1 MYIPSLASKRVRGM
15 KRRAT
20 NFPFLSCSKVAA
32 PSGVLLFV
40 DFTRSFSLPPTRNN
54 YLVATVQHSYSTPP
68 VPPPRLP
75 STALRPGHVAML
87 WAPWTAVPT
96 FLFICA
102 LLAWWLI
109 EPKTTHLNLI
119 VAVGCALF
127 YWAIAPGVAQSTL
140 AHVYQLTITIAAFLR
155 LDALILYH
163 ANMLLTGAAVLW
175 LAHRAVQTLRK
186 SVNDLI
192 GVLGVEVP
200 DAPDVS
206 LAGIRADA
214 ATLNW
219 TRPIATR
226 PVAKF
231 TIQVNGVNV
240 GDSAN
245 QETAITVTGLKANH
259 YYNIRVIAVGYNG
272 FQAGSRVIRLRT
284 FDKDGRPQLG
294 DGRLPSNFA
303 PDEQQ
308 VAAPNDHTDED
319 GTSRGPAAGVE
330 TASIPDSSSLSPRD
344 ANLNHTV
351 GRRNTLTRKHSP
363 STTSMEQS
371 VKDVIEEHSA
381 QSLQELGAKFE
392 SIRKEIEEIQVQI
405 AKDEKE
411 HKELIEE
418 LAEEKKVKKR
428 VQKEKDDTTEKL
440 KREMGSTERAMRSAQ
455 QRKTQKEKLL
465 RDREAERQ
473 KLHLDIAK
481 WDKEIA
487 SMHKRQGGFEKEREQ
502 CQARGEARS
511 EDLRQEIAQAQAS
524 LAQEE
529 AELKEKGRE
538 LKEAEDQRK
547 KLPGGEESEEWR
559 EKDAEIRRNW
569 DIRVKDLQRRMYA
582 ANRQLRMVNDYE
594 RVLQTQIAAAHQ
606 SGLPFMYNQANS
618 SGVDFDL
625 ATQNQLQRR
634 SRNSN
639 SLSAVAIP
647 SPGQSFAVIDRQY
660 GAPSPFAASRST
672 NISPFATGPYMDANI
687 ALSAPL
693 DEESFKALTGGAP
706 LSPTAT
712 SLLPAG
718 MLDDLLDDNPPSP
731 GSLLPRHNTFG
742 SGVGHEFDAQSPT
755 SSIRSPSLMSS
766 PQGSTQHL
774 PFSQYTGE
782 NSERRSL
789 RGFRSDFG
797 TSSSPMP
804 ATDQASH
811 RTRFN
816 LPWLH
821 RAPKETT
828 EAPALGTLKPNESQ
842 SLPRQAEDGEPAPN
856 KRRISFSAGWNMFNR
871 VSAPPRP
878 DSMEATAPSP
888 RGLASRR
895 LGLATNTGSLGSN
908 IFSERDPNSPRPLSI
923 ASSEIPRPSTD
934 SGSIWG
940 RGLQPQSRLWAP
952 EESPWSASRNPSRR
966 PSLHGSPS
974 QLKTTLADADDEILD
989 DSELLHA
996 SPSQVGIIGTKP
1008 AKSLSQRLNPAAPTF
1023 MGGLFRPRVEK
1034 EKESDKET
1042 KESKDKSKGKGKE
1055 KEKESKEKKPRQSF
1069 TSVSDMG
1076 TISLDE
1082 PPSDPRKSRDT
1093 FSVDSP
1099 SITESR
1105 ESLSLEQ
1112 PFSHTLSDHAGSFGV
1127 KEQESGLRKLL
1138 RKGSSSK
1145 FSFSSVRGL
1154 GSKKGP
1160 NSVTSSDRNVSGD
1173 RTSFDEFAED
1183 NGGQFL
1189 GRSYDSL
1196 HSSPLIGPTSG
1207 PRSAKDK
1214 PVGWGSRFTIKKKPG
1229 KEKESLDIDRDDSVS
1244 STVPSTPIVE
1254 K

>member
-1 MYIPSLASKRVRGM
+1 
-15 KRRAT
+15 
-20 NFPFLSCSKVAA
+20 
-32 PSGVLLFV
+32 
-40 DFTRSFSLPPTRNN
+40 
-54 YLVATVQHSYSTPP
+54 
-68 VPPPRLP
+68 
-75 STALRPGHVAML
+75 ML

-127 YWAIAPGVAQSTL
+127 YWAIAPGVAQSTPTHL
-140 AHVYQLTITIAAFLR
+140 YQLSLTIATFLR
-155 LDALILYH
+155 LDSLILYH
-163 ANMLLTGAAVLW
+163 ANMLLTGVAFLW

-219 TRPIATR
+219 TRPLATR

-245 QETAITVTGLKANH
+245 QETAITVTGLKPNH
-259 YYNIRVIAVGYNG
+259 FYNIRVIAVGYNN

-284 FDKDGRPQLG
+284 YGRDGRPQLG
-294 DGRLPSNFA
+294 DERLPSNFVL
-303 PDEQQ
+303 DEQQ
-308 VAAPNDHTDED
+308 VAVPTDRPDED

-330 TASIPDSSSLSPRD
+330 TASIPDSSTLSPRD
-344 ANLNHTV
+344 VNMNPMV

-371 VKDVIEEHSA
+371 VKEAIDDHSGR
-381 QSLQELGAKFE
+381 SLQELGEKFE
-392 SIRKEIEEIQVQI
+392 SIRKEIEETQLQI
-405 AKDEKE
+405 AKEEKE
-411 HKELIEE
+411 HKELMEE
-418 LAEEKKVKKR
+418 LTEEKKLKR
-428 VQKEKDDTTEKL
+428 RVLKEKDDTTEKL

-465 RDREAERQ
+465 RDRKAERQ
-473 KLHLDIAK
+473 KLHDDIDK
-481 WDKEIA
+481 WDKENA
-487 SMHKRQGGFEKEREQ
+487 SMRKRQGCFEKEREQ
-502 CQARGEARS
+502 YQAQCDARS
-511 EDLRQEIAQAQAS
+511 DELRQEITQAQAS

-529 AELKEKGRE
+529 AELKEKSRE

-569 DIRVKDLQRRMYA
+569 DIRAKELQRRMYA
-582 ANRQLRMVNDYE
+582 ANRKLRMVNDYG
-594 RVLQTQIAAAHQ
+594 RVLQAQLAAAQQ
-606 SGLPFMYNQANS
+606 SDLPFMYNQANS

-625 ATQNQLQRR
+625 ATQNQIKRR

-639 SLSAVAIP
+639 SLSNAAIP
-647 SPGQSFAVIDRQY
+647 SPAQSFAAMDRPY
-660 GAPSPFAASRST
+660 GAASNYGPSRPPTMPPGFAPGPYIET
-672 NISPFATGPYMDANI
+672 NIPYPT
-687 ALSAPL
+687 SL
-693 DEESFKALTGGAP
+693 DEESIKALTGGAP

-718 MLDDLLDDNPPSP
+718 MLDDLLDDDPPSP
-731 GSLLPRHNTFG
+731 ESLLPRHEVFG
-742 SGVGHEFDAQSPT
+742 SAIGHEFDTQSPE
-755 SSIRSPSLMSS
+755 SSVRSPSLMSS
-766 PQGSTQHL
+766 PQSSTQHL

-789 RGFRSDFG
+789 RGLRGDFG
-797 TSSSPMP
+797 PSSSPIP
-804 ATDQASH
+804 AVTQASN
-811 RTRFN
+811 RNRF

-821 RAPKETT
+821 RGPKETV
-828 EAPALGTLKPNESQ
+828 EAPALGTLKPSESQ
-842 SLPRQAEDGEPAPN
+842 SLPRQTEDGEPAPN
-856 KRRISFSAGWNMFNR
+856 KRRISFSSSWNMFNR
-871 VSAPPRP
+871 GTVPPRP
-878 DSMEATAPSP
+878 DSMEAIAASP

-895 LGLATNTGSLGSN
+895 LGLGANTGSLGSN

-940 RGLQPQSRLWAP
+940 RGLQPQSRLWST
-952 EESPWSASRNPSRR
+952 EEGPWTASRNPSRR

-989 DSELLHA
+989 ESELLHA

-1008 AKSLSQRLNPAAPTF
+1008 AKTLSQRLNPAAPTF
-1023 MGGLFRPRVEK
+1023 MGGLFRVRVEK
-1034 EKESDKET
+1034 ESDRET
-1042 KESKDKSKGKGKE
+1042 KDSSKGKGKE
-1055 KEKESKEKKPRQSF
+1055 RETKEKKPRQSF
-1069 TSVSDMG
+1069 TSISDIG
-1076 TISLDE
+1076 TASLDE
-1082 PPSDPRKSRDT
+1082 SPSDPRKSRDT

-1105 ESLSLEQ
+1105 ESLNLEH
-1112 PFSHTLSDHAGSFGV
+1112 PFSHSPSDQMGSLGV

-1160 NSVTSSDRNVSGD
+1160 NSVTSSDRNASGD

-1196 HSSPLIGPTSG
+1196 HSSPSIGPTSG

-1214 PVGWGSRFTIKKKPG
+1214 PVGWGSRFTMKKKTG
-1229 KEKESLDIDRDDSVS
+1229 KEKESLDIERDDSGS
-1244 STVPSTPIVE
+1244 NTAPNTPSLG
-1254 K
+1254 

>member
-1 MYIPSLASKRVRGM
+1 
-15 KRRAT
+15 
-20 NFPFLSCSKVAA
+20 
-32 PSGVLLFV
+32 
-40 DFTRSFSLPPTRNN
+40 
-54 YLVATVQHSYSTPP
+54 
-68 VPPPRLP
+68 
-75 STALRPGHVAML
+75 ML
-87 WAPWTAVPT
+87 WTPRTAVPT
-96 FLFICA
+96 LLFVCT

-109 EPKTTHLNLI
+109 KPKTAHLNLI
-119 VAVGCALF
+119 VAVGCVLF
-127 YWAIAPGVAQSTL
+127 YWAVAPGVAQSTL
-140 AHVYQLTITIAAFLR
+140 TQAYQLSIDIAAFLR

-163 ANMLLTGAAVLW
+163 ANMLLTGVAVLW

-206 LAGIRADA
+206 LAGIRTDA

-219 TRPIATR
+219 TRPLPTR

-245 QETAITVTGLKANH
+245 QETAITVTGLKPDH
-259 YYNIRVIAVGYNG
+259 FYNIRVIAVGYNN

-284 FDKDGRPQLG
+284 FARDGRPQLG
-294 DGRLPSNFA
+294 DGRLPSNFTL
-303 PDEQQ
+303 DEQQ
-308 VAAPNDHTDED
+308 ATTPHEHPDDD

-330 TASIPDSSSLSPRD
+330 AASIPDSSSSPRD
-344 ANLNHTV
+344 LYMNPTL

-371 VKDVIEEHSA
+371 VKDVIDEHSA
-381 QSLQELGAKFE
+381 QSLQELGEKFE
-392 SIRKEIEEIQVQI
+392 SIRKEIEEIQQQI

-411 HKELIEE
+411 HRELVEE
-418 LAEEKKVKKR
+418 LAQEKKLKKR

-440 KREMGSTERAMRSAQ
+440 KREVGSTERAMRSAQ

-473 KLHLDIAK
+473 KLHHDIAK
-481 WDKEIA
+481 WEKDIA
-487 SMHKRQGGFEKEREQ
+487 SMRKRQGCFEKEREE
-502 CQARGEARS
+502 CQEQGDARS
-511 EDLRQEIAQAQAS
+511 EALRQEITQAQAS

-538 LKEAEDQRK
+538 LKDAEDQRK

-559 EKDAEIRRNW
+559 EKDTEIRRNW
-569 DIRVKDLQRRMYA
+569 DMRVKDLHRRMYA
-582 ANRQLRMVNDYE
+582 SNRRLRVATDYE
-594 RVLQTQIAAAHQ
+594 RLLQTQLAAVHQ
-606 SGLPFMYNQANS
+606 SGLPFLYNQANS

-625 ATQNQLQRR
+625 ASQNTLKRR

-639 SLSAVAIP
+639 SLSTAPIP
-647 SPGQSFAVIDRQY
+647 SPAQSFALADLPY
-660 GAPSPFAASRST
+660 GAVSSFAPSRST
-672 NISPFATGPYMDANI
+672 TMPTPFAPGPFIDTNAPF
-687 ALSAPL
+687 SAPL
-693 DEESFKALTGGAP
+693 DEEGIKALTGGAP

-718 MLDDLLDDNPPSP
+718 MLDLLDVDDDPPSP
-731 GSLLPRHNTFG
+731 GSLLPRHDTFG
-742 SGVGHEFDAQSPT
+742 SGMGHEFDAQSPT
-755 SSIRSPSLMSS
+755 SSIHSHSLMSS
-766 PQGSTQHL
+766 PQSSTQHL

-789 RGFRSDFG
+789 RGFRGEFG
-797 TSSSPMP
+797 PSSSPIPMS
-804 ATDQASH
+804 AQASN
-811 RTRFN
+811 RNRF
-816 LPWLH
+816 LPWFH
-821 RAPKETT
+821 RGPKEAT
-828 EAPALGTLKPNESQ
+828 EAPALGALKSNESQ
-842 SLPRQAEDGEPAPN
+842 SLPRSTEDGEPAPN
-856 KRRISFSAGWNMFNR
+856 KRRISFSTGWNMFNR
-871 VSAPPRP
+871 TPAPPRA
-878 DSMEATAPSP
+878 DTLETTAASP

-895 LGLATNTGSLGSN
+895 LGLATHSSSLGSN
-908 IFSERDPNSPRPLSI
+908 IFSERDPNSPRPISI

-940 RGLQPQSRLWAP
+940 RGLPQQSRLWPA
-952 EESPWSASRNPSRR
+952 EDSPWTGSRNPSRR

-989 DSELLHA
+989 ESELLHA

-1008 AKSLSQRLNPAAPTF
+1008 VKTLSQRLNPAAPTF
-1023 MGGLFRPRVEK
+1023 MGGLFRVRVEK

-1042 KESKDKSKGKGKE
+1042 KDSKDKPKNKG

-1069 TSVSDMG
+1069 TSVSDIG
-1076 TISLDE
+1076 TTSLDE
-1082 PPSDPRKSRDT
+1082 SPSDPRKSRDR

-1099 SITESR
+1099 SVTESR
-1105 ESLSLEQ
+1105 ESLSLDH
-1112 PFSHTLSDHAGSFGV
+1112 PFSHSPSEQAGSLGV
-1127 KEQESGLRKLL
+1127 KDQESGLRKLL

-1154 GSKKGP
+1154 SSKKGP

-1183 NGGQFL
+1183 SGGQFL

-1214 PVGWGSRFTIKKKPG
+1214 PVGWGSRFTIKKKTG
-1229 KEKESLDIDRDDSVS
+1229 KEKGSLDIERDDSVS
-1244 STVPSTPIVE
+1244 SSVPNTPTVD

>member
-1 MYIPSLASKRVRGM
+1 
-15 KRRAT
+15 
-20 NFPFLSCSKVAA
+20 
-32 PSGVLLFV
+32 
-40 DFTRSFSLPPTRNN
+40 
-54 YLVATVQHSYSTPP
+54 
-68 VPPPRLP
+68 
-75 STALRPGHVAML
+75 ML

-119 VAVGCALF
+119 VAVSCALF
-127 YWAIAPGVAQSTL
+127 YWAVAPGVAQSTPTHL
-140 AHVYQLTITIAAFLR
+140 YQLSVTIATFLR
-155 LDALILYH
+155 LDWLILYH
-163 ANMLLTGAAVLW
+163 ANMLLTGVAFMW

-219 TRPIATR
+219 TRPLPTR

-245 QETAITVTGLKANH
+245 QETAITVTGLKPNH
-259 YYNIRVIAVGYNG
+259 FYNIRVIAVGYNN

-284 FDKDGRPQLG
+284 FGRDGRPQLG

-303 PDEQQ
+303 LDEQQ
-308 VAAPNDHTDED
+308 IAAPNDHPDED

-330 TASIPDSSSLSPRD
+330 AASIPDSSTLSPRD
-344 ANLNHTV
+344 VNMNSTV

-371 VKDVIEEHSA
+371 AKDAIDDHSA
-381 QSLQELGAKFE
+381 QSLQELGEKFE
-392 SIRKEIEEIQVQI
+392 SIRKEIEEIQLQI

-411 HKELIEE
+411 HKELMEE
-418 LAEEKKVKKR
+418 LTEEKKLKRR

-465 RDREAERQ
+465 RDKEAERQ
-473 KLHLDIAK
+473 KLHDDMAK
-481 WDKEIA
+481 WDKDIT
-487 SMHKRQGGFEKEREQ
+487 SMRKRQGCFEKEREQ
-502 CQARGEARS
+502 YQDQCDARS
-511 EDLRQEIAQAQAS
+511 EELRQEIAQAQAS

-547 KLPGGEESEEWR
+547 RLPGGEESEEWR
-559 EKDAEIRRNW
+559 EKDADIRRNW
-569 DIRVKDLQRRMYA
+569 DIRVKELQRRMYA
-582 ANRQLRMVNDYE
+582 ANRKLRIANDYE
-594 RVLQTQIAAAHQ
+594 RVLQAQIGAAQQ

-625 ATQNQLQRR
+625 ATQNQLKRR

-639 SLSAVAIP
+639 SFSVAIP
-647 SPGQSFAVIDRQY
+647 SPAQSFAVMDRPY
-660 GAPSPFAASRST
+660 GAASNYGPSRPPTMPPGFAPGPFMDT
-672 NISPFATGPYMDANI
+672 NIPYSA
-687 ALSAPL
+687 ALD
-693 DEESFKALTGGAP
+693 DESIKALTGGAP

-718 MLDDLLDDNPPSP
+718 MLDDLLDDDPPSP
-731 GSLLPRHNTFG
+731 GSLPPRHEVFG
-742 SGVGHEFDAQSPT
+742 SGTTPEFDAQSPE
-755 SSIRSPSLMSS
+755 SSIRSPSLVSS
-766 PQGSTQHL
+766 PHSSTQHL

-782 NSERRSL
+782 ISERRSL
-789 RGFRSDFG
+789 RGPRGDFG
-797 TSSSPMP
+797 PSSSPIP
-804 ATDQASH
+804 AANQASN
-811 RTRFN
+811 RNRF

-821 RAPKETT
+821 RGPKETA
-828 EAPALGTLKPNESQ
+828 EAPALGALKPSESQ
-842 SLPRQAEDGEPAPN
+842 SLPRQTEDGEPVPS
-856 KRRISFSAGWNMFNR
+856 KRRISFTSSWNMFNR
-871 VSAPPRP
+871 GTAPHRP
-878 DSMEATAPSP
+878 DPMEATAPSP

-934 SGSIWG
+934 SGSIWA
-940 RGLQPQSRLWAP
+940 RGMQPQSRLWP
-952 EESPWSASRNPSRR
+952 TEEGPWTASRNPSRR
-966 PSLHGSPS
+966 PSAHGSPS
-974 QLKTTLADADDEILD
+974 QLKTTLADADDAILD
-989 DSELLHA
+989 ESELLHA

-1023 MGGLFRPRVEK
+1023 MGGIFRVRAEK
-1034 EKESDKET
+1034 EKESDRET
-1042 KESKDKSKGKGKE
+1042 KDSKDKSKGKGKE
-1055 KEKESKEKKPRQSF
+1055 KEVKEKKPRQSF
-1069 TSVSDMG
+1069 TSVSDIG
-1076 TISLDE
+1076 TTSLDE
-1082 PPSDPRKSRDT
+1082 SPSDPRKSRDR

-1105 ESLSLEQ
+1105 ESLNLDH
-1112 PFSHTLSDHAGSFGV
+1112 PFSHSPSDQTASLGV
-1127 KEQESGLRKLL
+1127 KDQESGLRKLL

-1160 NSVTSSDRNVSGD
+1160 NSVTSSDRNASGD

-1183 NGGQFL
+1183 NSGQFL

-1196 HSSPLIGPTSG
+1196 HSSPSIGPTSG

-1214 PVGWGSRFTIKKKPG
+1214 PVGWGSRFTMKKKAA
-1229 KEKESLDIDRDDSVS
+1229 KEKESLDIERDDSAS
-1244 STVPSTPIVE
+1244 NTVPNTPSLAD

>member
-1 MYIPSLASKRVRGM
+1 M
-15 KRRAT
+15 
-20 NFPFLSCSKVAA
+20 
-32 PSGVLLFV
+32 
-40 DFTRSFSLPPTRNN
+40 
-54 YLVATVQHSYSTPP
+54 
-68 VPPPRLP
+68 
-75 STALRPGHVAML
+75 
-87 WAPWTAVPT
+87 
-96 FLFICA
+96 
-102 LLAWWLI
+102 
-109 EPKTTHLNLI
+109 
-119 VAVGCALF
+119 
-127 YWAIAPGVAQSTL
+127 
-140 AHVYQLTITIAAFLR
+140 
-155 LDALILYH
+155 
-163 ANMLLTGAAVLW
+163 
-175 LAHRAVQTLRK
+175 
-186 SVNDLI
+186 
-192 GVLGVEVP
+192 
-200 DAPDVS
+200 
-206 LAGIRADA
+206 
-214 ATLNW
+214 
-219 TRPIATR
+219 
-226 PVAKF
+226 
-231 TIQVNGVNV
+231 
-240 GDSAN
+240 
-245 QETAITVTGLKANH
+245 
-259 YYNIRVIAVGYNG
+259 
-272 FQAGSRVIRLRT
+272 RT
-284 FDKDGRPQLG
+284 FGRDGRPQLG

-303 PDEQQ
+303 LDEQQ
-308 VAAPNDHTDED
+308 AATPHDHADED
-319 GTSRGPAAGVE
+319 GMSRGPAAGVE
-330 TASIPDSSSLSPRD
+330 TASIPDSSSLSVRD
-344 ANLNHTV
+344 VNLSHAV

-371 VKDVIEEHSA
+371 AKDVVEEHSA

-392 SIRKEIEEIQVQI
+392 SIRKEIEEIQLQI
-405 AKDEKE
+405 TKDEKE

-418 LAEEKKVKKR
+418 LAEEKKLKRR

-465 RDREAERQ
+465 RDKEAERQ

-481 WDKEIA
+481 WDKEIT
-487 SMHKRQGGFEKEREQ
+487 SMHKRQGCFEKEKEQ
-502 CQARGEARS
+502 CQEEGEARS

-569 DIRVKDLQRRMYA
+569 DIRVKELQRRMYA

-606 SGLPFMYNQANS
+606 SGLPFMYNQANA

-625 ATQNQLQRR
+625 ATQNQLKRR

-639 SLSAVAIP
+639 SLSAVAVP
-647 SPGQSFAVIDRQY
+647 SPAQSYVVADRSY
-660 GAPSPFAASRST
+660 GAPSTFAASRST
-672 NISPFATGPYMDANI
+672 TISPFAAGPFMDNN
-687 ALSAPL
+687 LPLLAPF
-693 DEESFKALTGGAP
+693 DEDGIKALTGGAP

-718 MLDDLLDDNPPSP
+718 MLDDLLDDDPPSP

-742 SGVGHEFDAQSPT
+742 SSMGHEFDPQSPT

-766 PQGSTQHL
+766 PQSSTYHL

-782 NSERRSL
+782 NSERRSIRGL
-789 RGFRSDFG
+789 RGDFG
-797 TSSSPMP
+797 PSSSPIPP
-804 ATDQASH
+804 ATQASQ

-821 RAPKETT
+821 RAPKEATD
-828 EAPALGTLKPNESQ
+828 APALGTLKPTESQ
-842 SLPRQAEDGEPAPN
+842 SLPRQSEDGEPAPN
-856 KRRISFSAGWNMFNR
+856 KRRISFSSGWNMFNR

-878 DSMEATAPSP
+878 DAMEATAPSP
-888 RGLASRR
+888 RGLPSRR
-895 LGLATNTGSLGSN
+895 LGLATHTSSLGSN

-952 EESPWSASRNPSRR
+952 EESPWTASRNPSRR

-989 DSELLHA
+989 ESELLHA

-1008 AKSLSQRLNPAAPTF
+1008 VKSLSQRLNPAAPTF
-1023 MGGLFRPRVEK
+1023 MGGLFRPKAEK

-1042 KESKDKSKGKGKE
+1042 KEPKETSKGKGKE
-1055 KEKESKEKKPRQSF
+1055 KEKEFKEKKPRQSF
-1069 TSVSDMG
+1069 TSVSDIG
-1076 TISLDE
+1076 TTSLDE
-1082 PPSDPRKSRDT
+1082 SPSDSRKSRDR

-1105 ESLSLEQ
+1105 ESLNLEQ
-1112 PFSHTLSDHAGSFGV
+1112 PFSHSPSEQAGSIGI

-1183 NGGQFL
+1183 NSGQFL

-1214 PVGWGSRFTIKKKPG
+1214 PVGWGSRFTLKKKTG
-1229 KEKESLDIDRDDSVS
+1229 KEKESLDIDRDESVS
-1244 STVPSTPIVE
+1244 STVPNTPTLE

>member
-1 MYIPSLASKRVRGM
+1 
-15 KRRAT
+15 
-20 NFPFLSCSKVAA
+20 
-32 PSGVLLFV
+32 
-40 DFTRSFSLPPTRNN
+40 
-54 YLVATVQHSYSTPP
+54 
-68 VPPPRLP
+68 
-75 STALRPGHVAML
+75 ML

-96 FLFICA
+96 FLFVCA

-127 YWAIAPGVAQSTL
+127 YWAIAPEVAQSTPTRI
-140 AHVYQLTITIAAFLR
+140 YQLSRTIAAFLR

-163 ANMLLTGAAVLW
+163 ANMLLTGFAFLW

-192 GVLGVEVP
+192 GILGVEVP

-219 TRPIATR
+219 TRPLPAR

-245 QETAITVTGLKANH
+245 QETAITVTGLKPNH
-259 YYNIRVIAVGYNG
+259 FYNIRVIAVGYNN

-284 FDKDGRPQLG
+284 YGRDGRPQLG
-294 DGRLPSNFA
+294 DGRLPSNFVL
-303 PDEQQ
+303 DEQQ
-308 VAAPNDHTDED
+308 ATASVDQPDED

-330 TASIPDSSSLSPRD
+330 TASIPDSSIAPSRD
-344 ANLNHTV
+344 ANMNPTL

-363 STTSMEQS
+363 STASMEPPP
-371 VKDVIEEHSA
+371 KDVIDDHSA
-381 QSLQELGAKFE
+381 QSLQELGEKFE
-392 SIRKEIEEIQVQI
+392 SIRKEIEEVQLQI

-411 HKELIEE
+411 HKETMEE
-418 LAEEKKVKKR
+418 QAEEKKLKR
-428 VQKEKDDTTEKL
+428 RVLKEKDDTTEKL
-440 KREMGSTERAMRSAQ
+440 KREMNSTERAMRSAQ

-465 RDREAERQ
+465 RDRQAERQ
-473 KLHLDIAK
+473 KLYDEMTK
-481 WDKEIA
+481 WDKDIA
-487 SMHKRQGGFEKEREQ
+487 SMRKRQSFFEKEKEQ
-502 CQARGEARS
+502 YQEQADARC
-511 EDLRQEIAQAQAS
+511 EELRQEIVQAQAN

-569 DIRVKDLQRRMYA
+569 DIRLKDLQRRLIV
-582 ANRQLRMVNDYE
+582 ANKKLRMVNDYE
-594 RVLQTQIAAAHQ
+594 RVLQAQLAAAQQ

-625 ATQNQLQRR
+625 PNQNQLKRR

-639 SLSAVAIP
+639 SLSAVPVP
-647 SPGQSFAVIDRQY
+647 SPAQSFTVIDRPY
-660 GAPSPFAASRST
+660 GAASNFGLSRPPAAPPGFPQGPYVDT
-672 NISPFATGPYMDANI
+672 NIPF
-687 ALSAPL
+687 SAPL
-693 DEESFKALTGGAP
+693 DEEGIRALTGGAP

-718 MLDDLLDDNPPSP
+718 MLDDLLDDDPPSP
-731 GSLLPRHNTFG
+731 GSLLPRHGTFG
-742 SGVGHEFDAQSPT
+742 SGMTHEYDAQSPT
-755 SSIRSPSLMSS
+755 SSVRSPSLMSS
-766 PQGSTQHL
+766 PQSSTQHL

-789 RGFRSDFG
+789 RGPRGDFG
-797 TSSSPMP
+797 PSSSPIPP
-804 ATDQASH
+804 ATQAS
-811 RTRFN
+811 TRNRFI
-816 LPWLH
+816 PWLH
-821 RAPKETT
+821 RVPKETD
-828 EAPALGTLKPNESQ
+828 EAPALGTLKPSQSQ
-842 SLPRQAEDGEPAPN
+842 SLPRQTEDDEPAPN

-871 VSAPPRP
+871 GAAPPRP
-878 DSMEATAPSP
+878 DPTEATAASP
-888 RGLASRR
+888 RGLVSRR
-895 LGLATNTGSLGSN
+895 LGLGTNTSSLGSN
-908 IFSERDPNSPRPLSI
+908 IFSDRDPHSPRPVSI
-923 ASSEIPRPSTD
+923 ASSEMPRPSTD

-940 RGLQPQSRLWAP
+940 RSLQPQSRLWP
-952 EESPWSASRNPSRR
+952 MEDGPWVGSRNPSRR

-1023 MGGLFRPRVEK
+1023 MGGLFRVRVEK
-1034 EKESDKET
+1034 EKESDKEV
-1042 KESKDKSKGKGKE
+1042 KDSKDKSKDKVKDRPKGKGKE
-1055 KEKESKEKKPRQSF
+1055 KEKEKEREKEKEGREKKPRQSF
-1069 TSVSDMG
+1069 TSVSDIG
-1076 TISLDE
+1076 TTSLDE
-1082 PPSDPRKSRDT
+1082 SPLDPRKSRDT

-1105 ESLSLEQ
+1105 ESLNLEH
-1112 PFSHTLSDHAGSFGV
+1112 PFSHSASDQMLGV
-1127 KEQESGLRKLL
+1127 GIKDQESGLRKLL

-1160 NSVTSSDRNVSGD
+1160 NSVTSSDRNASGD

-1183 NGGQFL
+1183 SGALLL

-1196 HSSPLIGPTSG
+1196 HNSPSVGPTSG

-1214 PVGWGSRFTIKKKPG
+1214 PAGWGSRFTMKKKTG
-1229 KEKESLDIDRDDSVS
+1229 KEKESLDIERDDPTS
-1244 STVPSTPIVE
+1244 STAPSTPSLA
-1254 K
+1254 

>member
-1 MYIPSLASKRVRGM
+1 
-15 KRRAT
+15 
-20 NFPFLSCSKVAA
+20 
-32 PSGVLLFV
+32 
-40 DFTRSFSLPPTRNN
+40 
-54 YLVATVQHSYSTPP
+54 
-68 VPPPRLP
+68 
-75 STALRPGHVAML
+75 ML

-96 FLFICA
+96 FLFVCA

-109 EPKTTHLNLI
+109 EPKTTYLNLI
-119 VAVGCALF
+119 VAVGCAFF

-140 AHVYQLTITIAAFLR
+140 THVYQLSITIAAFLR

-163 ANMLLTGAAVLW
+163 ANMLLTGVAFLW
-175 LAHRAVQTLRK
+175 LVHRAVQTLRK

-192 GVLGVEVP
+192 GILGVEVP

-219 TRPIATR
+219 TRPLPTR
-226 PVAKF
+226 PVARF

-245 QETAITVTGLKANH
+245 QETAITVTGLKPNH
-259 YYNIRVIAVGYNG
+259 FYNIRVIAVGYNN

-284 FDKDGRPQLG
+284 FARDGRPQLG
-294 DGRLPSNFA
+294 DGRLPSNFTL
-303 PDEQQ
+303 DEHQIT
-308 VAAPNDHTDED
+308 APNDHPDED
-319 GTSRGPAAGVE
+319 GISRGPAAGVE
-330 TASIPDSSSLSPRD
+330 TASIPDGSSLSPRD
-344 ANLNHTV
+344 VNMNPTL
-351 GRRNTLTRKHSP
+351 GRRNTLTRKHSQ
-363 STTSMEQS
+363 STASMEQS
-371 VKDVIEEHSA
+371 VRDVVEEHSA
-381 QSLQELGAKFE
+381 QSLQELGEKFE
-392 SIRKEIEEIQVQI
+392 SIRKEIEEIQLQI

-411 HKELIEE
+411 HKELVEE
-418 LAEEKKVKKR
+418 LAEEKKLKRR

-440 KREMGSTERAMRSAQ
+440 KREMGSTERSMRSAQ
-455 QRKTQKEKLL
+455 QRKAQKEKLL

-473 KLHLDIAK
+473 KLHLDMAK
-481 WDKEIA
+481 WEKEIA
-487 SMHKRQGGFEKEREQ
+487 SMRKRQGCFEKEREQ
-502 CQARGEARS
+502 CQEQGDARS
-511 EDLRQEIAQAQAS
+511 EELRQEITQAQAC

-569 DIRVKDLQRRMYA
+569 DTRVKELQRRMYS
-582 ANRQLRMVNDYE
+582 ANRQLRMASDYE
-594 RVLQTQIAAAHQ
+594 RVLQAQIAAAHQ
-606 SGLPFMYNQANS
+606 SGLPFMYSQANS

-625 ATQNQLQRR
+625 ATQNQLKRR

-639 SLSAVAIP
+639 SLSTVAVP
-647 SPGQSFAVIDRQY
+647 SPAQSFAVVDRPY
-660 GAPSPFAASRST
+660 GAASSFVPSRST
-672 NISPFATGPYMDANI
+672 TMPPPFAPGPFMDAS
-687 ALSAPL
+687 APFSAPL
-693 DEESFKALTGGAP
+693 DEESIKALTGGAP

-718 MLDDLLDDNPPSP
+718 MLDDLLGDDEPPSP
-731 GSLLPRHNTFG
+731 GSLLPRHDTFG
-742 SGVGHEFDAQSPT
+742 SGLSHEFDAQSPT
-755 SSIRSPSLMSS
+755 SSIRSPSLLSS
-766 PQGSTQHL
+766 PQSSTQHL

-789 RGFRSDFG
+789 RGLRGDFG
-797 TSSSPMP
+797 PSSSPIPP
-804 ATDQASH
+804 AAQASN
-811 RTRFN
+811 RNRF

-821 RAPKETT
+821 RGAKETT
-828 EAPALGTLKPNESQ
+828 EAPALGTLKPTESQ
-842 SLPRQAEDGEPAPN
+842 SLPRQTEDGEPAPN

-871 VSAPPRP
+871 VTAPPRP
-878 DSMEATAPSP
+878 DSMEATAASP

-895 LGLATNTGSLGSN
+895 LGLATNTSSLGSN

-940 RGLQPQSRLWAP
+940 RGLQPPSRPWPTEDGLW
-952 EESPWSASRNPSRR
+952 SGSRNPSRR
-966 PSLHGSPS
+966 PSVHGSPS

-989 DSELLHA
+989 ESELLHA

-1008 AKSLSQRLNPAAPTF
+1008 VKSLSQRLNPAAPTF
-1023 MGGLFRPRVEK
+1023 MGGLFRARVEK
-1034 EKESDKET
+1034 ENQSDKET
-1042 KESKDKSKGKGKE
+1042 KDSKDKPKSKG

-1069 TSVSDMG
+1069 TSVSDIG
-1076 TISLDE
+1076 TTSLDE
-1082 PPSDPRKSRDT
+1082 SPSDARKSRDR

-1105 ESLSLEQ
+1105 ESLTLEH
-1112 PFSHTLSDHAGSFGV
+1112 PFSHSLSDQAGSIGV

-1160 NSVTSSDRNVSGD
+1160 NSVTSSDRNASGD

-1183 NGGQFL
+1183 NNGQFL

-1214 PVGWGSRFTIKKKPG
+1214 PVGWGSRFAMKKKTG
-1229 KEKESLDIDRDDSVS
+1229 KEKESLDLER
-1244 STVPSTPIVE
+1244 E
-1254 K
+1254 E

>member
-1 MYIPSLASKRVRGM
+1 
-15 KRRAT
+15 
-20 NFPFLSCSKVAA
+20 
-32 PSGVLLFV
+32 
-40 DFTRSFSLPPTRNN
+40 
-54 YLVATVQHSYSTPP
+54 
-68 VPPPRLP
+68 
-75 STALRPGHVAML
+75 ML

-127 YWAIAPGVAQSTL
+127 YWAIAPGVAQSTFIQ
-140 AHVYQLTITIAAFLR
+140 AYQLSITIAAFLR

-163 ANMLLTGAAVLW
+163 ANMLLTGVAVLW

-200 DAPDVS
+200 NAPDVS

-219 TRPIATR
+219 TRPLPTR

-240 GDSAN
+240 GDSAK
-245 QETAITVTGLKANH
+245 QETAITVTGLKPDH
-259 YYNIRVIAVGYNG
+259 FYNIRVIAVGYNN

-284 FDKDGRPQLG
+284 FGRDGRPQLG
-294 DGRLPSNFA
+294 DGRLPSNFIL
-303 PDEQQ
+303 DDQQ
-308 VAAPNDHTDED
+308 AAAPNDHLDEE
-319 GTSRGPAAGVE
+319 GTSRGLAAGVE

-344 ANLNHTV
+344 VNMNSSL

-371 VKDVIEEHSA
+371 VKDVIDEHSGS
-381 QSLQELGAKFE
+381 SLQELGEKFE
-392 SIRKEIEEIQVQI
+392 SIRREIEEIQQQI

-411 HKELIEE
+411 HKELMEE
-418 LAEEKKVKKR
+418 LTEEKKLKRR

-481 WDKEIA
+481 WDKEIT
-487 SMHKRQGGFEKEREQ
+487 SMRKRQGCYEKEREQ
-502 CQARGEARS
+502 CQEQGDARS
-511 EDLRQEIAQAQAS
+511 EALRQEIAQAQAT

-538 LKEAEDQRK
+538 LKDAEDQRK

-559 EKDAEIRRNW
+559 EKDVEIRRNW
-569 DIRVKDLQRRMYA
+569 DNRVKELQRRMYA
-582 ANRQLRMVNDYE
+582 ANRRLRMANDYE
-594 RVLQTQIAAAHQ
+594 RLLQTQIAAAHQ
-606 SGLPFMYNQANS
+606 SGLPFLYNQANS

-625 ATQNQLQRR
+625 GNQNQLKRR

-639 SLSAVAIP
+639 SISNVAIP
-647 SPGQSFAVIDRQY
+647 SPAQSFAVTDRPY
-660 GAPSPFAASRST
+660 GAASSFAPSRPTTMPPPFAPG
-672 NISPFATGPYMDANI
+672 PFMDTGVPF
-687 ALSAPL
+687 SAPL
-693 DEESFKALTGGAP
+693 DEEGIKALTGGAP

-718 MLDDLLDDNPPSP
+718 MLDDLLDDDPPSP
-731 GSLLPRHNTFG
+731 GSLLPRHDTFG
-742 SGVGHEFDAQSPT
+742 SGMGREFDAHSPT
-755 SSIRSPSLMSS
+755 SSIQSRSLMSS
-766 PQGSTQHL
+766 PQSSTQHL

-782 NSERRSL
+782 SSERRSL
-789 RGFRSDFG
+789 RGFQCDFG
-797 TSSSPMP
+797 PSSSPIP
-804 ATDQASH
+804 PTAQASN
-811 RTRFN
+811 RNRF

-821 RAPKETT
+821 RGAKETA
-828 EAPALGTLKPNESQ
+828 EAPSLGTLKPSESQ
-842 SLPRQAEDGEPAPN
+842 SLPRQTEDGEPTPN
-856 KRRISFSAGWNMFNR
+856 KRRISFSSGWNVFNR
-871 VSAPPRP
+871 ATPPRP
-878 DSMEATAPSP
+878 DAMGTTAASP
-888 RGLASRR
+888 RGFPSRR
-895 LGLATNTGSLGSN
+895 LGLATHTSSLGSN
-908 IFSERDPNSPRPLSI
+908 IFSERDPNSPRPVSI

-940 RGLQPQSRLWAP
+940 RGLPPQSRLWP
-952 EESPWSASRNPSRR
+952 TEDSPWTGSRNPSRR

-989 DSELLHA
+989 ESELLHA
-996 SPSQVGIIGTKP
+996 SPSQVGVIGTKP

-1023 MGGLFRPRVEK
+1023 MGGLFRVRVEK
-1034 EKESDKET
+1034 EKEADRET
-1042 KESKDKSKGKGKE
+1042 KDSKDKSKGKG

-1069 TSVSDMG
+1069 TSVSDIG
-1076 TISLDE
+1076 TTSLDE
-1082 PPSDPRKSRDT
+1082 SPSDPRKSRDR

-1105 ESLSLEQ
+1105 ESLSLEH
-1112 PFSHTLSDHAGSFGV
+1112 PFSHSPSEQAGSLGV

-1160 NSVTSSDRNVSGD
+1160 NSVTSSDRNASGD

-1183 NGGQFL
+1183 SSGQFL

-1196 HSSPLIGPTSG
+1196 QSSPLIGPTSG

-1214 PVGWGSRFTIKKKPG
+1214 PVGWGSRFTIKKKTG
-1229 KEKESLDIDRDDSVS
+1229 KEKESLDIDRDDSTS
-1244 STVPSTPIVE
+1244 NTVPNTPVVE

>member
-1 MYIPSLASKRVRGM
+1 
-15 KRRAT
+15 
-20 NFPFLSCSKVAA
+20 
-32 PSGVLLFV
+32 
-40 DFTRSFSLPPTRNN
+40 
-54 YLVATVQHSYSTPP
+54 
-68 VPPPRLP
+68 
-75 STALRPGHVAML
+75 ML

-127 YWAIAPGVAQSTL
+127 YWAIAPEVAQSTPTRI
-140 AHVYQLTITIAAFLR
+140 YQLSRTVAAFLR

-163 ANMLLTGAAVLW
+163 ANMLLTGFAFLW

-192 GVLGVEVP
+192 GILGVEVP

-219 TRPIATR
+219 TRPLPTR

-245 QETAITVTGLKANH
+245 QETAITVTGLKPNH
-259 YYNIRVIAVGYNG
+259 FYNIRVIAVGYNN

-284 FDKDGRPQLG
+284 FGRDGRPQLE
-294 DGRLPSNFA
+294 DGRLPSNFVL
-303 PDEQQ
+303 DEQQ
-308 VAAPNDHTDED
+308 VTASNDQPDED

-330 TASIPDSSSLSPRD
+330 TASIPDSSTVPSRD
-344 ANLNHTV
+344 AIVNSGP

-363 STTSMEQS
+363 STTSIDQS
-371 VKDVIEEHSA
+371 AKDAIDDQSA
-381 QSLQELGAKFE
+381 QSLQELGEKFE
-392 SIRKEIEEIQVQI
+392 SIRKEIEEVQLQI

-411 HKELIEE
+411 HKETMEE
-418 LAEEKKVKKR
+418 LAEEKKLKR
-428 VQKEKDDTTEKL
+428 RVLKEKDDTTEKL
-440 KREMGSTERAMRSAQ
+440 KREMNSTERAMRSAQ

-465 RDREAERQ
+465 RDRQAERQ
-473 KLHLDIAK
+473 KLYDDMAK
-481 WDKEIA
+481 WDKDIA
-487 SMHKRQGGFEKEREQ
+487 SMRKRQGCFEKEKEQ
-502 CQARGEARS
+502 YQEQADARS
-511 EDLRQEIAQAQAS
+511 EELRQEIAQAQAN

-569 DIRVKDLQRRMYA
+569 DTRAKDLQRRLYA
-582 ANRQLRMVNDYE
+582 ANRKLKMVNDYE
-594 RVLQTQIAAAHQ
+594 RVLQAQLAAAQQ

-618 SGVDFDL
+618 SGIDFEL
-625 ATQNQLQRR
+625 PNQNQLKRR
-634 SRNSN
+634 SKNSN
-639 SLSAVAIP
+639 SLSAVAVP
-647 SPGQSFAVIDRQY
+647 SPAQSFTLTDRPY
-660 GAPSPFAASRST
+660 GAASNFGPSRPPAAPPGFAQ
-672 NISPFATGPYMDANI
+672 GPYVDTSI
-687 ALSAPL
+687 PFSAPL
-693 DEESFKALTGGAP
+693 DEEGIRALTGGAP

-718 MLDDLLDDNPPSP
+718 MLDDLLDDPPSP
-731 GSLLPRHNTFG
+731 GSLLPRHGTFG
-742 SGVGHEFDAQSPT
+742 SSIGYEYDAQSPT
-755 SSIRSPSLMSS
+755 SSVRSPSLMSS
-766 PQGSTQHL
+766 PQSSTQHL

-789 RGFRSDFG
+789 RGLRGDFG
-797 TSSSPMP
+797 LSSSPIP
-804 ATDQASH
+804 PTTQTSN
-811 RTRFN
+811 RNRFI
-816 LPWLH
+816 PWLH
-821 RAPKETT
+821 RGSKEPE
-828 EAPALGTLKPNESQ
+828 EAPALGTLKPNQSQ
-842 SLPRQAEDGEPAPN
+842 SLPRQIEDDEPAPN

-871 VSAPPRP
+871 GAAPPRP
-878 DSMEATAPSP
+878 EATEATTASP
-888 RGLASRR
+888 RGLVSRR
-895 LGLATNTGSLGSN
+895 LGFGTNTSLGSN
-908 IFSERDPNSPRPLSI
+908 IFSDRDPHSPRPISI
-923 ASSEIPRPSTD
+923 ASSEMPRPSTD

-940 RGLQPQSRLWAP
+940 RGLQPQSRLWP
-952 EESPWSASRNPSRR
+952 MEDGPWTGSRNPSRR

-996 SPSQVGIIGTKP
+996 SPSHVGVIGTKP

-1023 MGGLFRPRVEK
+1023 MGGLFRVRAEK
-1034 EKESDKET
+1034 DRESDKEV
-1042 KESKDKSKGKGKE
+1042 KDSKDKSKDGARDKSKSKGKE
-1055 KEKESKEKKPRQSF
+1055 KEPREKKPRQSF
-1069 TSVSDMG
+1069 TSVSDIG
-1076 TISLDE
+1076 TTSLDE
-1082 PPSDPRKSRDT
+1082 SPSDPRKSRDT
-1093 FSVDSP
+1093 FSVDTP
-1099 SITESR
+1099 SVTESR
-1105 ESLSLEQ
+1105 ESLTLEQ
-1112 PFSHTLSDHAGSFGV
+1112 PYSHSPSDQTLGV
-1127 KEQESGLRKLL
+1127 GTKDQESGLRKLL

-1145 FSFSSVRGL
+1145 FSLSSVRGL

-1160 NSVTSSDRNVSGD
+1160 NSVTSSDRNASVD

-1183 NGGQFL
+1183 TNVLLL

-1196 HSSPLIGPTSG
+1196 HNSPSVGPTSG

-1214 PVGWGSRFTIKKKPG
+1214 PVGWGSRFTMKKKTG
-1229 KEKESLDIDRDDSVS
+1229 KEKESLDIERDEPTSG
-1244 STVPSTPIVE
+1244 TAPNTPSLAE